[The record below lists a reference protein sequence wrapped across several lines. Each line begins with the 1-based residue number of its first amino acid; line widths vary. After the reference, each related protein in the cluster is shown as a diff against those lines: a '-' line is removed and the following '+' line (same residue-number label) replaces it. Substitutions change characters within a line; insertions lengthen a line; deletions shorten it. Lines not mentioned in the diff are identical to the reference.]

1 MKKEPVKKYKIQGME
16 FEFEKPCLKLTQKLE
31 EIYDRYLLHE
41 KEKPEF
47 LSLKREFNSLRNK
60 IFASLNPEDL
70 SKAQRNPEKMF
81 TFIKD
86 KDLKVEVLSTIDEY
100 TLTSLELKKRFLTKG
115 NNLQDILETCLSGDV
130 EKINY
135 DVTDEAFKEL
145 METGADVFNDFFLF
159 MKG

>member
-1 MKKEPVKKYKIQGME
+1 MKKEPVKKYKLQNME

-31 EIYDRYLLHE
+31 EIYDRYLQHE

-47 LSLKREFNSLRNK
+47 LSLKREFNSLKNK
-60 IFASLNPEDL
+60 ILASLNPEDL
-70 SKAQRNPEKMF
+70 SKAQRDPAKIF
-81 TFIKD
+81 TFIKE

-100 TLTSLELKKRFLTKG
+100 TLASLELKKRFLTKG

-130 EKINY
+130 EKINF
-135 DVTDEAFKEL
+135 EASGEGYTEL
-145 METGADVFNDFFLF
+145 MNMGAEVFNDFFLF